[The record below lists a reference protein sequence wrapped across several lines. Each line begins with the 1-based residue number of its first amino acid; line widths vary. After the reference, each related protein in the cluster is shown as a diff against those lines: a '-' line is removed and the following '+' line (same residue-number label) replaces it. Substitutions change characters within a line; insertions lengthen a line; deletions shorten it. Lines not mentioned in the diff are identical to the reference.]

1 MTPPPGDLLAAARE
15 ALEVVARNGH
25 RICLIGGLVVPR
37 WGEPRTT
44 TDVDVSVLAPYG
56 DEDRVLDLLLR
67 HFSPRNAGARDFAL
81 ANRVLLL
88 ETSNG
93 VALDVAL
100 AAFPFELEAIDAA
113 TDWAAVPG
121 VVLRT
126 CSAEHLVV
134 YKLVAAR
141 ARDLADIEGIVRRQR
156 RRLDADLIRRWGREF
171 AELKEGQRPA
181 ARIMSATRTTST
193 ISRTAWTRTM

>member
-1 MTPPPGDLLAAARE
+1 M
-15 ALEVVARNGH
+15 
-25 RICLIGGLVVPR
+25 
-37 WGEPRTT
+37 
-44 TDVDVSVLAPYG
+44 
-56 DEDRVLDLLLR
+56 LLR
-67 HFSPRNAGARDFAL
+67 HFSPRSTGARDFAL

-113 TDWAAVPG
+113 SDWAAAPG

-141 ARDLADIEGIVRRQR
+141 ARDLADIE
-156 RRLDADLIRRWGREF
+156 ASF
-171 AELKEGQRPA
+171 AVKVGDSTSKRSA
-181 ARIMSATRTTST
+181 AGVAYLPN
-193 ISRTAWTRTM
+193 